1 MLAGQQAAEELS
13 DEDIANEIVTLLFAV
28 SMAASTRVTRI
39 PRSYRYIIIVAR
51 NRKRVRRVSR
61 LLFTYYSYNNIY
73 TYI

>member
-1 MLAGQQAAEELS
+1 MLAGQQADELS

-39 PRSYRYIIIVAR
+39 PRSYTHTYIIIIVAR

-61 LLFTYYSYNNIY
+61 LLFTYCSYF
-73 TYI
+73 